1 MESLEELMYIFYT
14 GIIKASPID
23 CFYLILS
30 SEFYGIQEE
39 IIVQCVTIAGQL
51 TTTEQIKEIIDNL
64 NSIEALNWLLTS
76 KILSKLCNNEM
87 QQKIN
92 KKLNMLRVVTNSVER
107 SPALVQLQLQVQTLQ
122 SSLQQHVELL
132 QTSVQDLSSSMQQQ
146 MRDLT
151 NSMQHQIQVLQSENK
166 QLKEELNRL
175 KSK

>member
-1 MESLEELMYIFYT
+1 
-14 GIIKASPID
+14 
-23 CFYLILS
+23 
-30 SEFYGIQEE
+30 
-39 IIVQCVTIAGQL
+39 
-51 TTTEQIKEIIDNL
+51 
-64 NSIEALNWLLTS
+64 
-76 KILSKLCNNEM
+76 
-87 QQKIN
+87 
-92 KKLNMLRVVTNSVER
+92 MLRVVTNSVER